1 MYIHLFSLKY
11 SACTSVFGHS
21 VVFQQK
27 EYLYPVLVSNSCKYH
42 IPGVLF
48 SSISFFFFYKTNFH
62 LLPFSKL
69 VLGRKLWV
77 TRKQLNC
84 SRQVKHSVS
93 YKSWLYRL
101 EIMELNICTTQLGKV
116 SSSNGRSS
124 MMCAEWQTGDW
135 LLFEVSASE
144 QCRSLGEPS
153 LPAARDILG
162 EVVEKPWNQGESV
175 VDRSPTE
182 GANFCTNAEH
192 QNCALRYLIA
202 CSVHKDKT

>member
-1 MYIHLFSLKY
+1 MLVHLFLGTVWYFNKRNISTLSL
-11 SACTSVFGHS
+11 SVT
-21 VVFQQK
+21 
-27 EYLYPVLVSNSCKYH
+27 PVSIISLVSYFLPS
-42 IPGVLF
+42 V
-48 SSISFFFFYKTNFH
+48 FFFFYKTNFH

-182 GANFCTNAEH
+182 GANFRTNAEH